1 MRQYKLGDKWSNDF
15 DYDGM
20 FKAGSQIKDD
30 ATLED
35 LESLFESFE
44 DVNYHTEARPLYE
57 AIAGRQA
64 GNQEYFKKNLS
75 EFRILCSQCL
85 AD

>member
-1 MRQYKLGDKWSNDF
+1 MRQYKLGDKWSINF
-15 DYDGM
+15 DYEGM
-20 FKAGSQIKDD
+20 LKAGAQVKDD
-30 ATLED
+30 INLED

-44 DVNYHTEARPLYE
+44 DVNYHTESRPLYE
-57 AIAGRQA
+57 ALSGKQA
-64 GNQEYFKKNLS
+64 GNQDYFKKNLS